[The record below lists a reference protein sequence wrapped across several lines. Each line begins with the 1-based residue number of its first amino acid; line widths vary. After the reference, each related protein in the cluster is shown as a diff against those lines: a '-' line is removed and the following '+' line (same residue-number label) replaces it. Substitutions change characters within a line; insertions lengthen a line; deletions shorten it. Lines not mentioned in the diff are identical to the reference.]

1 VRFLSSK
8 VMSSRGVQALERVG
22 DLLLGRFVPRIEA
35 EAACCGS
42 CCYIKYDCWY
52 DTGEYQCRPHT
63 DYAYF
68 GLLTC
73 YAERF
78 EGCFVYSQGWKHLDC
93 C

>member
-1 VRFLSSK
+1 MRILSSK

-22 DLLLGRFVPRIEA
+22 DRLLGRFVPRVEA

-42 CCYIKYDCWY
+42 CCYVQWQCYNMSDCL
-52 DTGEYQCRPHT
+52 PH
-63 DYAYF
+63 YPQVAY
-68 GLLTC
+68 GLWTC

-78 EGCFVYSQGWKHLDC
+78 EGCFVYSQGWRRDGC